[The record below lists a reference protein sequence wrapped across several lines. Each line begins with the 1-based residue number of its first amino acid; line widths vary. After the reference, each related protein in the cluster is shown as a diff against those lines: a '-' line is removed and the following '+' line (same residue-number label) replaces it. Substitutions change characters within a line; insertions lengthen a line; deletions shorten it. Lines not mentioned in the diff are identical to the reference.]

1 MVNSV
6 QNFNKTYQ
14 PGQFL
19 NDTKMSSYASGN
31 MCRLHIVFMG
41 FQLSGTLLSSET
53 LLALIYFVAYYQA
66 STGN

>member
-1 MVNSV
+1 MMDGV
-6 QNFNKTYQ
+6 QNNSKTYQ
-14 PGQFL
+14 LGQFL

-31 MCRLHIVFMG
+31 TCKLHIVFMG

-53 LLALIYFVAYYQA
+53 LLALIYFVALCQA